1 MRFDGD
7 AALAFQIHG
16 IENLGL
22 HLARVQGTRV
32 LEKAIRQRRLPVV
45 DVSDDGEI
53 ADVAMVHGGDGAEG
67 TEV

>member
-22 HLARVQGTRV
+22 HLARVQGARE
-32 LEKAIRQRRLPVV
+32 LEKAIRQRRLSVV
-45 DVSDDGEI
+45 EVSR
-53 ADVAMVHGGDGAEG
+53 
-67 TEV
+67 